1 MTIAT
6 ISEKGQITLP
16 VAARKAVGMKTRD
29 QVIVEIRGDGI
40 LIRPTRD
47 LLAFKGFFGKAASH
61 RAERASAMRHV
72 AARQVPRP

>member
-16 VAARKAVGMKTRD
+16 VAARKAVGMNTHD
-29 QVIVEIRGDGI
+29 QVIVEVRDGGI

-61 RAERASAMRHV
+61 RSEREAAMRYV
-72 AARQVPRP
+72 ASRQAPRK